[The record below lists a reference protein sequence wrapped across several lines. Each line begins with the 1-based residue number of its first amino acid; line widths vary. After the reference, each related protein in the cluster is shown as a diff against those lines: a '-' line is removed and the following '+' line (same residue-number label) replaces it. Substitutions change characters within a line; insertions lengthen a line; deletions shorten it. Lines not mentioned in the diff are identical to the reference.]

1 MKRLFGAAK
10 ADIEAEARALRIE
23 AERARVLVEESME
36 IVIVLDSE
44 LNVLAAS
51 RRAREAI
58 DGLLDGQPVPTA
70 GPQGIAGVPAGPGAV
85 RG

>member
-10 ADIEAEARALRIE
+10 ADIEAEARPLKIE

-44 LNVLAAS
+44 LNVLTAS
-51 RRAREAI
+51 RRARSS
-58 DGLLDGQPVPTA
+58 
-70 GPQGIAGVPAGPGAV
+70 
-85 RG
+85 R